1 MDELDDEDERIR
13 EILEH
18 TRRIA
23 VVGLSPKP
31 DRPSYDVAKYM
42 IEKGYEVLPVNP
54 GQAGKEILGRTVYGS
69 LSEIPGAID
78 MVDIF
83 RNSDAAGHVTDA
95 AVALAPEKS
104 IRVIW
109 MQIGV
114 RNDAAAKRA
123 EDAGL
128 TVIMDRC
135 PKLEYP
141 RLME

>member
-1 MDELDDEDERIR
+1 MDDLVYDDDRLR
-13 EILEH
+13 EIFEH
-18 TRRIA
+18 AHTIA

-31 DRPSYDVAKYM
+31 DRPSHDVAKFL
-42 IEKGYEVLPVNP
+42 IDKGYDVVGVNP
-54 GQAGKEILGRTVYGS
+54 GQAGKEILGRPIYAS
-69 LSEIPGAID
+69 LTEIPGGVD

-83 RNSDAAGHVTDA
+83 RNPEAAGHVTDA
-95 AVALAPEKS
+95 AINLAPEKG

-123 EDAGL
+123 EEAGL

-135 PKLEYP
+135 PKIEYP
-141 RLME
+141 RVMG